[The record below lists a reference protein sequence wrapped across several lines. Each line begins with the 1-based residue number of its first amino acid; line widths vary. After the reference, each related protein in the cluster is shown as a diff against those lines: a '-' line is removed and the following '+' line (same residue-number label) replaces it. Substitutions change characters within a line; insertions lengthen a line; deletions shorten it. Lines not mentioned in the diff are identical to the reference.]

1 VFNVAAKPVNT
12 ISAKPAVVII
22 CSSVT
27 IGGTA
32 MARRRTNDIMSL
44 SEVSIKHAMKH
55 SMTNSL
61 KSRAVGMIAAG
72 IATLLFG
79 FTGLLGG
86 PPPFDIA
93 AKAQTPSE
101 PSVITVP
108 VPPADRAAIPNMT
121 KIRCHILP
129 VQTGYGARA
138 QGEAPIRPD
147 CDDLHKQT
155 RKQTVTG
162 PASTDLNFHGG
173 PFLSAA
179 QDTFIFLNCPTSCLS
194 DWGNPIKFLGD
205 LFIGVNTPFIHV
217 ADQYVGTTGHYAMS
231 TSPIHLTGNQ
241 PHTLSDSQLRAVIM
255 LGIKSRFPQG
265 GGGGYNQM
273 YSIFLPQGQDLCFDN
288 SGVCYCPDNNCNGGS
303 FAFCAYHG
311 SFNST
316 DAVGA
321 PIHVIYQAQPY
332 DNVPG
337 CQVTNGPNGTLVDST
352 NNVLSHE
359 IFETITDPD
368 LNAWFRSSDGSE
380 IGDICNFNLANPISL
395 NANRYAIQKEY
406 SNIDH
411 QCVSA
416 APTVLTLNKI
426 LVHPDTRHLR
436 LFNLQID
443 GVTVRANA
451 NGGSTGPQSV
461 TPGNHTVGE
470 TGGTGTPLG
479 AFFTVIGGACAADGT
494 VSLTSGDNK
503 ACTITNYDN
512 TGGCAARA
520 ICCEPGDG
528 TRGCLE
534 CSAPGRGCP

>member
-1 VFNVAAKPVNT
+1 MSRRQIDTFVDLREGSTTQA
-12 ISAKPAVVII
+12 SAN
-22 CSSVT
+22 SVT
-27 IGGTA
+27 I
-32 MARRRTNDIMSL
+32 
-44 SEVSIKHAMKH
+44 
-55 SMTNSL
+55 SL
-61 KSRAVGMIAAG
+61 KKTAAKRIAAG
-72 IATLLFG
+72 IVAFLCGLFG
-79 FTGLLGG
+79 APEG
-86 PPPFDIA
+86 PPLSGIA
-93 AKAQTPSE
+93 AKAQAPSE
-101 PSVITVP
+101 PNIVTVP
-108 VPPADRAAIPNMT
+108 IQPADRVPVPNMT

-129 VQTGYGARA
+129 IQSGYGART
-138 QGEAPIRPD
+138 QGEPPTRPD
-147 CDDLHKQT
+147 CDNLHKQT

-173 PFLSAA
+173 PFLTATT
-179 QDTFIFLNCPTSCLS
+179 DTFIFLNCPTSCLS
-194 DWGNPIKFLGD
+194 DWGNPVKFLGD

-217 ADQYVGTTGHYAMS
+217 IDQYLGTTGHY
-231 TSPIHLTGNQ
+231 TLLNSPIHLTGNQ
-241 PHTLSDSQLRAVIM
+241 PHTLSDSQLRALV
-255 LGIKSRFPQG
+255 LQGVKSQFPQG
-265 GGGGYNQM
+265 GGGGYTRM
-273 YSIFLPQGQDLCFDN
+273 YSIFLPKGQDLCFDN
-288 SGVCYCPDNNCNGGS
+288 SRSCYCPDNNCNGG
-303 FAFCAYHG
+303 FFEFCAYHG
-311 SFNST
+311 SFDST
-316 DAVGA
+316 DAVGG

-337 CQVTNGPNGTLVDST
+337 CQVTNGPNGTLADST

-359 IFETITDPD
+359 LFETITDPD
-368 LNAWFRSSDGSE
+368 LNAWWRSSDGSE

-395 NANRYAIQKEY
+395 NGNSYAIQKEY
-406 SNIDH
+406 SNLDH

-416 APTVLTLNKI
+416 APTVLTVNKI

-494 VSLTSGDNK
+494 VNVASGDNK
-503 ACTITNYDN
+503 TCTIMNYDN
-512 TGGCAARA
+512 VGGCPARA

-534 CSAPGRGCP
+534 CSAPNRGCP